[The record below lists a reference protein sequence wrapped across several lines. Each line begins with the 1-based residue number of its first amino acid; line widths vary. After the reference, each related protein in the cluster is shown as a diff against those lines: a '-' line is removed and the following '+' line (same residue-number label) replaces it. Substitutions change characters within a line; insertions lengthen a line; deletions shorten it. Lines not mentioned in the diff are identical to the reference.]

1 MVGHLGTL
9 PLAGLALA
17 STLLSTLVGLCVFL
31 AYATTAATGTL
42 VGAGDRRA
50 AASRGVEG
58 IWLAAGIGC
67 ILGAILLLFA
77 TPVLELFNAEPSTTA
92 QAARY
97 LRASAVG
104 LPGMLVVLAAT
115 GTLRGFGDTKRPLYA
130 ATAGAVAN
138 IPLNFALIYPAGL
151 GVAGAGLGTALSETG
166 MGGWLA
172 FVVARIARGSG
183 ASLAP
188 SRRGILGA
196 LGQSWPLI
204 VRTVCLRASI
214 LAEIAAATSLGT
226 VALAA
231 NQIAM
236 TVWQFAAYGLDSLA
250 MAAQILISTA
260 IGASSAAKD
269 GASPAQQDG
278 SEGQTE
284 PIGDV
289 PAVLSRCL
297 RYGVAT
303 GIGLGVALAAASVP
317 IPASMGAESAVR
329 SLSTGTLIVI
339 ACCLPLASVAY
350 ILDGVLIGAQDTRRL
365 AWYMLAALFVFA
377 PIAWM
382 IMAVHSAY
390 PDVPGAWLFFALWA
404 AYGGVFMAARAGT
417 MLARARSGKPFSTP

>member
-1 MVGHLGTL
+1 
-9 PLAGLALA
+9 
-17 STLLSTLVGLCVFL
+17 
-31 AYATTAATGTL
+31 
-42 VGAGDRRA
+42 
-50 AASRGVEG
+50 
-58 IWLAAGIGC
+58 
-67 ILGAILLLFA
+67 
-77 TPVLELFNAEPSTTA
+77 
-92 QAARY
+92 
-97 LRASAVG
+97 
-104 LPGMLVVLAAT
+104 
-115 GTLRGFGDTKRPLYA
+115 
-130 ATAGAVAN
+130 
-138 IPLNFALIYPAGL
+138 
-151 GVAGAGLGTALSETG
+151 
-166 MGGWLA
+166 
-172 FVVARIARGSG
+172 
-183 ASLAP
+183 
-188 SRRGILGA
+188 
-196 LGQSWPLI
+196 
-204 VRTVCLRASI
+204 
-214 LAEIAAATSLGT
+214 
-226 VALAA
+226 
-231 NQIAM
+231 
-236 TVWQFAAYGLDSLA
+236 

-317 IPASMGAESAVR
+317 IPAAMGAESAVR